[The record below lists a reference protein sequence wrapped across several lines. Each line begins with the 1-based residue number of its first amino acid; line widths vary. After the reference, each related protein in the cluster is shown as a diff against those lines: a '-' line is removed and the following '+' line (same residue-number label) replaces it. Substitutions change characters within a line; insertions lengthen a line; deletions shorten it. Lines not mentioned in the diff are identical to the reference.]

1 MNYLFFWS
9 MLITDKVKNV
19 SSIRSSCVF
28 QPFGFE
34 LPSICFVFSFVS
46 RYELQNMVFT
56 WAHFIIGQ
64 MLNRIHESFESIC
77 ENSPNTDFMW
87 PKRLWFLNY
96 VFFSIRFTNCFVYFF
111 AFLLHSFIWL
121 QQFKQKKQSQLV
133 IESLNIYLIN
143 I

>member
-1 MNYLFFWS
+1 MCHRFGLRVCSNHLVSNFQAFVLFFRLS
-9 MLITDKVKNV
+9 LGTNYKT
-19 SSIRSSCVF
+19 S
-28 QPFGFE
+28 
-34 LPSICFVFSFVS
+34 
-46 RYELQNMVFT
+46 MVFT

-77 ENSPNTDFMW
+77 KNSPNTDFMW

-96 VFFSIRFTNCFVYFF
+96 VFFSLFSIRFTNCFVYFF